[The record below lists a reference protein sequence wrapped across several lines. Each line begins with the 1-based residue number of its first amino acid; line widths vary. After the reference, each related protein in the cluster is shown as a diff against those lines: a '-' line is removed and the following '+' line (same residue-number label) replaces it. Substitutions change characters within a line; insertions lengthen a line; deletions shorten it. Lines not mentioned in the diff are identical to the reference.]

1 MVCKNI
7 GIRKFEFVAISQ
19 FLSLKTPSILKQFVN
34 ELRYGIS
41 IGLCK
46 LDYIF
51 EITLPYV
58 VSNQIT
64 LDVLKFYNLKD
75 VFTIKS
81 MKFCPRKL

>member
-81 MKFCPRKL
+81 MKFC

>member
-64 LDVLKFYNLKD
+64 LDVLKFYNFKD

-81 MKFCPRKL
+81 MKFC